1 MAKSMGTVSTIE
13 SGQTIT
19 FSLAVGPVRQA
30 CRLQT
35 TFRTQNQAFSYLH
48 RHRTEFEH
56 IARARLARGEL
67 EDGVVQLVML

>member
-1 MAKSMGTVSTIE
+1 MGTVSTIE

>member
-1 MAKSMGTVSTIE
+1 MGTVSTTE
-13 SGQTIT
+13 PGQSII

-35 TFRTQNQAFSYLH
+35 TFRTQNQALSYLH

-67 EDGVVQLVML
+67 EDGVVQLAML

>member
-1 MAKSMGTVSTIE
+1 MAKSMRTAPTTE

-35 TFRTQNQAFSYLH
+35 TFRTQNQALSYLH

-56 IARARLARGEL
+56 IARTRLARGEL

>member
-1 MAKSMGTVSTIE
+1 MGTVSTTE

-30 CRLQT
+30 CRLRT
-35 TFRTQNQAFSYLH
+35 TFRTQNQALSYLH